1 MNIIVLIKQVPDTT
15 DVKIDPQKGTL
26 IREGIP
32 SIINPDDVHAIE
44 EALRLREQ
52 FGGETTAISMG
63 PPQAIEEK
71 IGAIAMGID
80 KGILLTDEA
89 FAGADTWATSYTLGK
104 CIEKIGIY
112 DLILCGHQAIDGD
125 TAQVGPQV
133 AEFLNISQITYVRN
147 IQINDGKVIAER
159 DIDEE
164 YEKVESDMPVLMTL
178 VKEINKPR
186 YAQINRMLF
195 ACGTNA
201 DLQHWN
207 AGDIGAMAD
216 KTGLKGSPT
225 IVKQIFTPKHE
236 RKSETISGN
245 KETIAKTLVEKLKG
259 KNIL

>member
-63 PPQAIEEK
+63 PPQAIDVLQE
-71 IGAIAMGID
+71 AIAMGID

-164 YEKVESDMPVLMTL
+164 YEKVESDMPVLNISFL
-178 VKEINKPR
+178 RHKRI
-186 YAQINRMLF
+186 I
-195 ACGTNA
+195 
-201 DLQHWN
+201 DLLNLKYHHPKVWHIVLRLKILLIWN
-207 AGDIGAMAD
+207 H
-216 KTGLKGSPT
+216 S
-225 IVKQIFTPKHE
+225 
-236 RKSETISGN
+236 
-245 KETIAKTLVEKLKG
+245 
-259 KNIL
+259 